1 MRFYDPKGV
10 IMAELSSKEITRIVY
25 AVLEE
30 KKAGDVRIIEI
41 GDISPIADYFIIC
54 DGQNT
59 PQVEAMV
66 DNVKDKLFAVG
77 IEPKRIEGMKNA
89 GWILMD
95 YGDVVVHVFSKQD
108 RLFYDLERVWR
119 DGKTV
124 SADEL

>member
-1 MRFYDPKGV
+1 MYASSRSVMFLRSQ
-10 IMAELSSKEITRIVY
+10 ITLS
-25 AVLEE
+25 
-30 KKAGDVRIIEI
+30 
-41 GDISPIADYFIIC
+41 F

-66 DNVKDKLFAVG
+66 DNVKDKLIAAD
-77 IEPKRIEGMKNA
+77 IYPKRIEGMKNA

-124 SADEL
+124 SVDEL

>member
-1 MRFYDPKGV
+1 
-10 IMAELSSKEITRIVY
+10 MAELNSKEITKIVC
-25 AVLEE
+25 AALEE

-66 DNVKDKLFAVG
+66 DNVKDKLFAEGV
-77 IEPKRIEGMKNA
+77 EPKRIEGMKNA

-124 SADEL
+124 SVSEL

>member
-1 MRFYDPKGV
+1 MTLEEQIK
-10 IMAELSSKEITRIVY
+10 IVVK
-25 AVLEE
+25 ALEE

-66 DNVKDKLFAVG
+66 DNVKDKLFAEG

-124 SADEL
+124 SAEEL

>member
-1 MRFYDPKGV
+1 MS
-10 IMAELSSKEITRIVY
+10 ELNSKDITKI
-25 AVLEE
+25 AVAALEE

-41 GDISPIADYFIIC
+41 GDISPIADYFVIC
-54 DGQNT
+54 DGQNA

-66 DNVKDKLFAVG
+66 DNVKDKLAAADVF
-77 IEPKRIEGMKNA
+77 PKRIEGMKNA

-124 SADEL
+124 AVTEL

>member
-1 MRFYDPKGV
+1 MHNPKGV
-10 IMAELSSKEITRIVY
+10 IMAEMSSKEITRIVC
-25 AVLEE
+25 AALEE

-41 GDISPIADYFIIC
+41 GDVSPIADYFIIC

-66 DNVKDKLFAVG
+66 DNVKDKLIAAD
-77 IEPKRIEGMKNA
+77 IYPKRIEGMKNA

-124 SADEL
+124 SVDEL